1 MKLVL
6 PDLPITERTG
16 FEPEIDIFK
25 RAEFGKRLANLI
37 ENAGGNPVIAL
48 DAGWGQGK
56 STFIKM
62 WRGYLE
68 HHRGDKKIRTIY
80 FDAFENDYQK
90 DPFLA
95 LASEMYQLI
104 SEDDE
109 EKQIEFKDKAVK
121 AGKSLVRGALKLTVK
136 TVTAGL
142 IDGSAVDAVEKDLSN
157 LIADQVD
164 DLVKDKFEHAQ
175 QDKKALR
182 AFKEHLSKFAQ
193 EQGNGKPIVFII
205 DELDRCRPDFALEL
219 LEQVKHLFSVKGI
232 TFLLVTNRVQLEQS
246 IKAKYGDNDPINYL
260 HKFINV
266 WLTLP
271 RAAEEYN
278 DNGYQY
284 LQYAIKQMSEDSRST
299 SLRECEGVLVDIVQ
313 YYQPSF
319 REIERI
325 LSYFAILYNTLGR
338 AQYNSD
344 YQYLIAM
351 ACYLKVCKPIALRYE
366 NNNLNYERIAEIA
379 KFDDIV
385 KTGKYS
391 KLEYIANLIK
401 FDFGDE
407 ELKTKML
414 DALLI
419 SKDPFNRTI
428 PNRLLVINQWLTNI
442 SP

>member
-1 MKLVL
+1 MKIIAPELEIN
-6 PDLPITERTG
+6 DDTG
-16 FEPEIDIFK
+16 FEPAIDIFK
-25 RAEFGKRLANLI
+25 RSEFGERLANLI

-62 WRGYLE
+62 WRGYLSS
-68 HHRGDKKIRTIY
+68 HRDPPIQSVY

-182 AFKEHLSKFAQ
+182 AFKEHLSKFAE

-232 TFLLVTNRVQLEQS
+232 TFLLVTNRVQLEKS
-246 IKAKYGDNDPINYL
+246 IMAKYGDNDPVNYL

-284 LQYAIKQMSEDSRST
+284 LQYALREMSEGVRNT
-299 SLRECEGVLVDIVQ
+299 SLRECEEVMVDIVKF
-313 YYQPSF
+313 YQPSF
-319 REIERI
+319 REIERVI
-325 LSYFAILYNTLGR
+325 SYFSILNNMLGR
-338 AQYNSD
+338 QQFNAE

-351 ACYLKVCKPIALRYE
+351 ACYLKVCKPSALRSK
-366 NNNLNYERIAEIA
+366 NNNLNYEQIAEAA
-379 KFDDIV
+379 KFDEIV
-385 KTGKYS
+385 KAGQYS
-391 KLEYIANLIK
+391 KLEYVTNLVK
-401 FDFGDE
+401 FDFGDKD
-407 ELKTKML
+407 LKEKMIKEHL
-414 DALLI
+414 VYDDLF
-419 SKDPFNRTI
+419 SRRI
-428 PNRLLVINQWLTNI
+428 PNRLQQINSWLVQI
-442 SP
+442 ST

>member
-1 MKLVL
+1 MKIIAPELQIN
-6 PDLPITERTG
+6 DDTG
-16 FEPEIDIFK
+16 FDPAIDIFK
-25 RAEFGKRLANLI
+25 RSEFGGRLANLI

-62 WRGYLE
+62 WRGYLSAK
-68 HHRGDKKIRTIY
+68 RDSKIKTIY

-104 SEDDE
+104 SQGDE
-109 EKQIEFKDKAVK
+109 PRKIEFKDKAIK
-121 AGKSLVRGALKLTVK
+121 AGKSLLRGGLKLSVRAA
-136 TVTAGL
+136 TAGL
-142 IDGSAVDAVEKDLSN
+142 VDGGVFDAVEKEVSN
-157 LIADQVD
+157 LVADQVD
-164 DLVKDKFEHAQ
+164 ELVKDRFEHAHK
-175 QDKKALR
+175 DKLALKE
-182 AFKEHLSKFAQ
+182 FKSYLERFAE
-193 EQGNGKPIVFII
+193 EQGNGNPLVFII

-246 IKAKYGDNDPINYL
+246 IMAKYGDNDPVNYL

-284 LQYAIKQMSEDSRST
+284 LNYAIKKMSGDSRKT

-325 LSYFAILYNTLGR
+325 LSYFSLLYNMLERG
-338 AQYNSD
+338 QYNSD
-344 YQYLIAM
+344 YQYLMAM

-391 KLEYIANLIK
+391 KLEYITNLIK

-407 ELKTKML
+407 DLRTKMIE
-414 DALLI
+414 ALLI
-419 SKDPFNRTI
+419 PKDPFNRII
-428 PNRLLVINQWLTNI
+428 PNRLLLINQWLTNM
-442 SP
+442 SV